1 MLAPRKIICLCITRL
16 YFQLFFPPSRYIY
29 TKHPKTEEL
38 SSRPLSLSV
47 QLLKLAHYLGVA
59 PLVRR
64 CEEALARS
72 LETERRRDD
81 VDGCAEVLA
90 LAHRYCARRGGGE
103 GGRSAGGSPPPVF
116 PAALEF
122 VAFNLLEVL

>member
-1 MLAPRKIICLCITRL
+1 MFAP
-16 YFQLFFPPSRYIY
+16 RYIY

-59 PLVRR
+59 PLARR

-90 LAHRYCARRGGGE
+90 VAHRYCARRGGGE
-103 GGRSAGGSPPPVF
+103 GGRSAGGVPVF